1 MDGTRETLQHTLSS
15 PIVAQIGPSMDNDA
29 SVQDVSLIGNSR
41 EPTRQRPQTRHSG
54 KISFHAPHHD
64 IPLSASDEALSFEQL
79 LGLRGTTLADTS
91 SDGTTRTRRL
101 PYRSR
106 LGRLARR
113 TRRRRDNEHPLLS
126 SRVVAHLILLRAR
139 LQADLHENQA
149 MQAANSERR
158 IPQNETPI
166 RYMDIMMGTLK

>member
-1 MDGTRETLQHTLSS
+1 MGMPVDK
-15 PIVAQIGPSMDNDA
+15 DA
-29 SVQDVSLIGNSR
+29 SVQDVSVIGNLR
-41 EPTRQRPQTRHSG
+41 EATPQRAKTRHSG
-54 KISFHAPHHD
+54 KMSFHAPHHD
-64 IPLSASDEALSFEQL
+64 IRLSTSDEALSSEQL

-91 SDGTTRTRRL
+91 SEGTTRTRRL
-101 PYRSR
+101 PNRSR

-113 TRRRRDNEHPLLS
+113 TRRRRGNAHPLLS

-158 IPQNETPI
+158 IPQNDTPI
-166 RYMDIMMGTLK
+166 GSMDIMMGRAP